1 MSAMCRVLDVSTSG
15 YYAARQRPGSAR
27 AKRDAALTQAIVS
40 IHGNSRGTYGAPRIH
55 AELRLEQ
62 GQRCSRKRVA
72 RLMRQAGLRGCHRRR
87 PIHTTRRS
95 PGASPAPD
103 LVQRNFQVDRPD
115 RLWVADITY
124 IRTWAGFLFLAVI
137 VDACSRAVVGWAMGS
152 DLRTELVLQALEMAL
167 WRRRPAGGVVHHS
180 DQGSQYTSLTFGERL
195 RQAGLLA
202 SMGSVGDCYDNAMAE
217 SFFASLECE
226 LLDRQHFLTR
236 EAARMAVFDYIE
248 GFYNPRRR
256 HSALGYLSPLEFERR
271 LQLAG

>member
-1 MSAMCRVLDVSTSG
+1 MATTCRVLGVSTSG
-15 YYAARQRPGSAR
+15 YYAARQRPRSAR
-27 AKRDAALTQAIVS
+27 AEQDDALTQTIVN
-40 IHGNSRGTYGAPRIH
+40 IHRNSRGTYGAPRVH
-55 AELRLEQ
+55 AELRLEH

-72 RLMRQAGLRGCHRRR
+72 RLLRLAGLRGCHRRR
-87 PIHTTRRS
+87 TIHTTRRS
-95 PGASPAPD
+95 PEASPSPD
-103 LVQRNFQVDRPD
+103 LVQRNFHADRPD

-256 HSALGYLSPLEFERR
+256 HSALGFLSPLEYERR
-271 LQLAG
+271 LGVAG